1 MRGTYLED
9 EATFFKPKLEW
20 AAASTSTV
28 SPDEKEF
35 VVDSGASMHVMSM
48 TDVSPEELE
57 TVKVCRL
64 PTTVMTATG
73 SIDTTEEG
81 IVCGKDL
88 DMLVTV
94 QLLEDTPERR
104 KWAFTRVERSSN
116 TSFFSDNGKIV
127 LCKCDNFVP
136 IVVLEAP
143 RS

>member
-94 QLLEDTPERR
+94 QLLEDTPEVLNLGEPCEENGHSHE
-104 KWAFTRVERSSN
+104 WTQAQTPL
-116 TSFFSDNGKIV
+116 FF
-127 LCKCDNFVP
+127 
-136 IVVLEAP
+136 
-143 RS
+143 